1 VDYIKARSCDY
12 GKDQQRLVDFLL
24 AWRAASEVRL
34 YPTIWR
40 MRLLLSSRV
49 WEPAKDARL
58 WENARGAI
66 TGFAMLWRRQP
77 TSPYLV
83 LERFAHPSLAT
94 GELQHA
100 MLAWGDQRG
109 RDILAEQAS
118 PLTEYTSDYTRDTYS
133 AQLLERF
140 GFTRIA
146 PNPDEHNVYFIR
158 SLQDEIPPPSLPP
171 GYTIRPLD
179 ERDDVKAYQSLYGF
193 TKVNPQHQKELLESD
208 EYCHLVVVNP
218 QGDLV
223 AYCECSVCRAEWH
236 QTSQRI
242 GWIEFVETNPEYKNK
257 GLGLTALLAGLS
269 RLRQWGADTAI
280 LITMN
285 TNIPAASL
293 YHKTG
298 FEILEI
304 AEYPSYEKKIELL

>member
-58 WENARGAI
+58 WENASGAI

-83 LERFAHPSLAT
+83 LERFAHPSKAND
-94 GELQHA
+94 ELHLA
-100 MLAWGDQRG
+100 MLQWGDQRA
-109 RDILAEQAS
+109 RDIVAAQAS
-118 PLTEYTSDYTRDTYS
+118 PLTVYTSDYSRDILS

-140 GFTRIA
+140 GFTRMV

-158 SLQDEIPPPSLPP
+158 SLEDKLQSPDLPP
-171 GYTIRPLD
+171 GFALRPLD
-179 ERDDVKAYQSLYGF
+179 ERDGVEAYQSLYGF
-193 TKVNPQHQKELLESD
+193 TQVNPQHQKELLASD

-236 QTSQRI
+236 RTSQRI
-242 GWIEFVETNPEYKNK
+242 GWIDFVGTNPEHKNK
-257 GLGLTALLAGLS
+257 GLGRAALLAGLA
-269 RLRQWGADTAI
+269 RLKEWGADNAI

-304 AEYPSYEKKIELL
+304 AEYPGYEKKIELL